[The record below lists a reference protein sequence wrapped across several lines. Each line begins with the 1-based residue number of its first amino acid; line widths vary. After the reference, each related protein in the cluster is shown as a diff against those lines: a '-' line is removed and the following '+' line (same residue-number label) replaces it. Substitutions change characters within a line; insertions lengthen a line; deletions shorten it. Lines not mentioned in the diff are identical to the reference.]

1 MPPCEWVIVLDGGQV
16 RYDGPVWELVRRAA
30 GRVCWRRL
38 MTNMRQASRTRRQ
51 CTVVLVAAVIV
62 GNNVAR
68 LVVPGQDLALAVELE
83 LPI

>member
-1 MPPCEWVIVLDGGQV
+1 
-16 RYDGPVWELVRRAA
+16 
-30 GRVCWRRL
+30 
-38 MTNMRQASRTRRQ
+38 
-51 CTVVLVAAVIV
+51 VVLVAAVIV